1 MMTRQTILRTTVA
14 ASLLALGLA
23 GCGQMR
29 PSQKMDIFE
38 ATLSGTQEVPPNAS
52 PGRGTAEVQ
61 VNSNTN
67 TLTWKV
73 TYSGLSG
80 PATGGHIHG
89 PAAPGANA
97 GIVVPFTGNLNAQPV
112 QGQAQITPAQ
122 MADLSAGMWYVNI
135 HSAQFPGGEIRGQL
149 RRRQ

>member
-1 MMTRQTILRTTVA
+1 MLTRQTILRTTVA

-29 PSQKMDIFE
+29 PSQKMDIYE
-38 ATLSGTQEVPPNAS
+38 ATLSGTQEVPPNTS

-61 VNSNTN
+61 VNTNTN
-67 TLTWKV
+67 TLSWKV
-73 TYSGLSG
+73 SYSGLSG
-80 PATGGHIHG
+80 PVTGGHIHG

-112 QGQAQITPAQ
+112 QGQAPITAAQ
-122 MADLSAGMWYVNI
+122 LADLSAGMWYVNL